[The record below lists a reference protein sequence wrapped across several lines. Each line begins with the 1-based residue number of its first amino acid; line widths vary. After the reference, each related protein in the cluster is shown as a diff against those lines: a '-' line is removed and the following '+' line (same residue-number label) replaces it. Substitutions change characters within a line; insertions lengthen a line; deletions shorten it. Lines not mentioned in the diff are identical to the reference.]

1 MKTYRIIHIVLIALL
16 YSSCAIE
23 EESLFDESSA
33 TRINKAL
40 LETRKVL
47 SKAPN
52 GWCASYF
59 PSPTQAY
66 GGYNLLLSFTED
78 GKMTAMSE
86 IDVSKKVTSEY
97 TTYQSAGVVLSMN
110 GYNDV
115 IQYFTSPVNPDGIGK
130 KGDGME
136 GEMEFRVMELEDER
150 IVLSGKKHG
159 GKVVLTPLKEGEDW
173 KEYLT
178 NVKKAI
184 PEMAFSVYEYK
195 AGDVTAKVTIS
206 NRNLRVNYEEEGNK
220 VTKSYPYMPTATGF
234 LLYKSIDLGGIKTTE
249 LTYSFKDDHLFT
261 GTDGATLRGLII
273 PLGETILAGTWYI
286 QANEMSPKMKT
297 LLDNA
302 NAILTEKEGETLS
315 GYRFDNASRFLV
327 SSGRWLCTFL
337 INMEKSSDTGT
348 KITFAQQVTDGNA
361 RYYMQYQP
369 FVNFVKAFG
378 GEFELSTTDSP
389 RFPRSMKLT
398 SVSDPDIY
406 FMVKN

>member
-1 MKTYRIIHIVLIALL
+1 MKTYRIIYIILIALL

-23 EESLFDESSA
+23 EENLFDESSA

-40 LETRKVL
+40 LETREVL

-52 GWCASYF
+52 GWHASYF

-66 GGYNLLLSFTED
+66 GGYNLLLSFTDD

-130 KGDGME
+130 KGYGME
-136 GEMEFRVMELEDER
+136 GEMEFRVMELEAEHV
-150 IVLSGKKHG
+150 VLSGKKYG

-173 KEYLT
+173 KQHLAKVE
-178 NVKKAI
+178 KAI

-195 AGDVTAKVTIS
+195 AGNVTAKVTIS
-206 NRNLRVNYEEEGNK
+206 NRNLQMNYEEEGNI
-220 VTKSYPYMPTATGF
+220 VTKTYPYMPTATGF
-234 LLYKSIDLGGIKTTE
+234 LLYKSIDLGGIKTSE

-261 GTDGATLRGLII
+261 SANGATLQGLII
-273 PLGETILAGTWYI
+273 PLSETILAGRWNI
-286 QANEMSPKMKT
+286 QTKGMSKKMKT

-302 NAILTEKEGETLS
+302 NTILTEKEGETLS
-315 GYRFDNASRFLV
+315 GYRFDNAGRFLV
-327 SSGRWLCTFL
+327 NSGKFLCTFL
-337 INMEKSSDTGT
+337 INMKKSSDTST
-348 KITFAQQVTDGNA
+348 KITFEKQIKDGNA
-361 RYYMQYQP
+361 KYYMKYLP
-369 FVNFVKAFG
+369 FADFVKALD
-378 GEFELSTTDSP
+378 GEFELSTKDSP
-389 RFPRSMKLT
+389 RFPRSIKFT